1 MSEPYDFD
9 FELHVA
15 LREGLGRRSE
25 RSHGAVVFG
34 QLAKVIYQQ
43 LGREDSLRFFRCAIA
58 ETTAPGEHGRYLLL
72 SDRLSRALWT
82 EFGDGEDERVNAAW
96 HIFITAHRVA
106 GDQEAIRVSRCILEA
121 LSAEHVHA
129 A

>member
-9 FELHVA
+9 FELYIA

-25 RSHGAVVFG
+25 RSHGAVAFG

-43 LGREDSLRFFRCAIA
+43 LGREDALRFFRCAIA
-58 ETTAPGEHGRYLLL
+58 ETQEPGEHCRHLLL

-82 EFGDGEDERVNAAW
+82 EFGDDEDERVDAA
-96 HIFITAHRVA
+96 
-106 GDQEAIRVSRCILEA
+106 
-121 LSAEHVHA
+121 
-129 A
+129 